1 MNCIFFFFLFY
12 FIVDILQGTNWDKI
26 NLDLERVCI
35 VSFLSGITMQLRYV
49 ATFVYFYKKYILLSI
64 VFFIFLFFY
73 SNARMFDV
81 FFSLIKNQ
89 SRNNILKFIFASKQ
103 FKFGIAILISKQRVK
118 YIERNKQKYSVSI
131 KKYQTWEKI
140 SILFTFLFL
149 PPPWIQKNFTNS
161 QEYSNHF
168 PTDRLNIPFSKLFP
182 LPK

>member
-1 MNCIFFFFLFY
+1 
-12 FIVDILQGTNWDKI
+12 
-26 NLDLERVCI
+26 
-35 VSFLSGITMQLRYV
+35 MQLRYV

-131 KKYQTWEKI
+131 KKYQT
-140 SILFTFLFL
+140 
-149 PPPWIQKNFTNS
+149 
-161 QEYSNHF
+161 
-168 PTDRLNIPFSKLFP
+168 
-182 LPK
+182 